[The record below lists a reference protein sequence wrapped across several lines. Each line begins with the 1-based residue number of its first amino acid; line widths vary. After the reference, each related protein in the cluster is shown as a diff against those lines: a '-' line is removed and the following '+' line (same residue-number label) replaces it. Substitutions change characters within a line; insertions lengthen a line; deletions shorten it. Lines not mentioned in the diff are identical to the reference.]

1 MAISTPEPHITHLE
15 SKNYGIFIHWDFY
28 AQLG

>member
-15 SKNYGIFIHWDFY
+15 RKNYGIFIHWDFY